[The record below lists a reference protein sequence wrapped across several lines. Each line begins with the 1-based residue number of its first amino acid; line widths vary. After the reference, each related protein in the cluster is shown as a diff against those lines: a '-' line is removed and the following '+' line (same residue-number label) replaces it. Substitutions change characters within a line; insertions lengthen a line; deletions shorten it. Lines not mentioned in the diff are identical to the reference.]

1 MYTLHCASV
10 SLFIFL
16 HIMRSCSLHSP
27 QGDVIKDCFN
37 STNSTSCSYSF
48 EDVYNSL
55 AKSENNF
62 NISNALFP
70 GRSKPPSLR
79 VFVNVYGP
87 SSSKGSSPATYTWTL
102 SCLYAA
108 IPAAVLEF
116 FSLGS
121 ILVTPR
127 TEELSLHIPQ
137 FCCNLS
143 ESNETR
149 ERIIDGMLTRV
160 LAEVSG
166 SFFIFS
172 YVCE

>member
-1 MYTLHCASV
+1 MYALQFARV
-10 SLFIFL
+10 ILLIFL
-16 HIMRSCSLHSP
+16 HIKLSGCLRSP

-37 STNSTSCSYSF
+37 STNSTSCSYSY

-55 AKSENNF
+55 AKPENYF
-62 NISNALFP
+62 NISYALYP
-70 GRSKPPSLR
+70 GRSKPPSFR

-87 SSSKGSSPATYTWTL
+87 NSSKDSSPATYTWTL

-108 IPAAVLEF
+108 VPAAVLEF

-127 TEELSLHIPQ
+127 TEELNLHIPQ

-149 ERIIDGMLTRV
+149 ETIIDEMLTRV

-166 SFFIFS
+166 F
-172 YVCE
+172 